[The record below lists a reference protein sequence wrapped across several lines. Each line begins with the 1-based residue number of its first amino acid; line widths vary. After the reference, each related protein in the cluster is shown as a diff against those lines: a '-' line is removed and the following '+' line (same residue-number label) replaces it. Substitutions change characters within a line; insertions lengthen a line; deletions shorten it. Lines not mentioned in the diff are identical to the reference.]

1 MQQLL
6 AGARS
11 SLQYMLTLTQY
22 QRKLKSVE
30 LVLTF
35 MNKAYD
41 MRSCCRKVSA
51 VVESIDVQNYVPSK
65 ESGECKHDK
74 QAPDLCGLR
83 YIAIHCC
90 DMHRIKST

>member
-1 MQQLL
+1 
-6 AGARS
+6 
-11 SLQYMLTLTQY
+11 MLTITQY
-22 QRKLKSVE
+22 QRKLKSVD

-35 MNKAYD
+35 MNKAYG
-41 MRSCCRKVSA
+41 MRSFCRKVSA
-51 VVESIDVQNYVPSK
+51 VVESIDVQKYVPSK